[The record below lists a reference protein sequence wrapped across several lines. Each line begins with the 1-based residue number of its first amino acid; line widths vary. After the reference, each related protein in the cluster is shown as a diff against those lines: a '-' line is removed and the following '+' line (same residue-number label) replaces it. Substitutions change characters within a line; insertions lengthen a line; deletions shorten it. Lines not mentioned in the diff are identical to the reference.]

1 MNATIP
7 ENFTS
12 LTRKLTDWLGGRTLS
27 PPLAGELAAAFPPD
41 GEFFAELAKAC
52 RDGLADGWL
61 GSRGAPP
68 LRYGRV
74 IKPSPETNA
83 YSIDVVLM
91 HDVVGPQHTH
101 PNGEID
107 MVIPLDP
114 GAQFDGH
121 GAGWVVYGPGSSHA
135 PTVTGGAAAILYALP
150 EGAIRF

>member
-1 MNATIP
+1 MNETLP
-7 ENFTS
+7 EHFAI
-12 LTRKLTDWLGGRTLS
+12 LTRTLTDWLTGRTVS
-27 PPLAGELAAAFPPD
+27 AALADELNAAFPPD
-41 GEFFAELAKAC
+41 GEFFTDLANAC
-52 RDGLADGWL
+52 RTGLADGWL
-61 GSRGAPP
+61 GTRGSPP

-91 HDVVGPQHTH
+91 QDVAGPLHSH

-107 MVIPLDP
+107 MVIPFDP
-114 GAQFDGH
+114 DARFDGH
-121 GAGWVVYGPGSSHA
+121 GAGWVVYGPESAHA